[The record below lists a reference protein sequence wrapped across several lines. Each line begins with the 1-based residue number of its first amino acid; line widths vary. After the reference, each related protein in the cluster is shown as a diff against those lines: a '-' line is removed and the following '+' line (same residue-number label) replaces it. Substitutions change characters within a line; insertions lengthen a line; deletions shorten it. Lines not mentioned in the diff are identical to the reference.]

1 MKTATRTRRAAPSAA
16 AKPLRAMNPRAPDQK
31 YMGDEPE
38 WIQQPLPEQR
48 RVALIGAL
56 NWYNYYYTKKEGRE
70 IIVDWLERNDRSQDS
85 RNFQRVPDHVDLA
98 TAGWLCRMELR
109 GWVLSDTERQHV
121 EEVIARHLEAAR
133 SVRQV
138 VVDAA
143 EPTKPRVTIQDR
155 LRDIMITASG
165 DLEGMYD
172 ELIQADVRLTADY
185 KPMAV
190 LRGHNVAP
198 ALVREIRDAWQSR
211 RADLAAVSEGR
222 DSQLVEGYGNFS
234 KTQLKN
240 LVKFVDLVIAD
251 CDSYVQVKKTE
262 RAPRKKKPVSPERL
276 TQRFAHLREFA
287 ELKLKSEPVTRL
299 VNATEAWLYDTKKRR
314 LIHVMAD
321 SHVGSFTV
329 KGTAII
335 GFDAVQTL
343 QKTLRKPA
351 EQLKEFMSQSVPNAR
366 KWFRDLKTT
375 DTKYN
380 GRGNEN
386 LVILKVK

>member
-1 MKTATRTRRAAPSAA
+1 
-16 AKPLRAMNPRAPDQK
+16 MNPRSPDLK
-31 YMGDEPE
+31 YTGVEPE
-38 WIQQPLPEQR
+38 WPTQPTPETR
-48 RVALIGAL
+48 NSALIGAFS
-56 NWYNYYYTKKEGRE
+56 WYNYHYGKKDARE
-70 IIVDWLERNDRSQDS
+70 LLVEWLHWRGDVERSKTFARIGEHLNM
-85 RNFQRVPDHVDLA
+85 L
-98 TAGWLCRMELR
+98 TAGWLARMHMKGLDINEREL
-109 GWVLSDTERQHV
+109 SHITDTIEQHIKAAQSV
-121 EEVIARHLEAAR
+121 KKVVVEAQEEVRR
-133 SVRQV
+133 
-138 VVDAA
+138 
-143 EPTKPRVTIQDR
+143 PTIQDR
-155 LRDIMITASG
+155 LRDIMLTAAG
-165 DLEGMYD
+165 DMEGMYD
-172 ELIQADVRLTADY
+172 ELIAADVKLTADY

-190 LRGHNVAP
+190 LRGHNVTP
-198 ALVREIRDAWQSR
+198 PLVREIREVWQRR

-240 LVKFVDLVIAD
+240 LLKFVDLVVAD

-262 RAPRKKKPVSPERL
+262 RAPRKKKPMSPERL
-276 TQRFAHLREFA
+276 TQRFAYLREFA
-287 ELKLKSEPVTRL
+287 ELKLKSEPVTKL
-299 VNATEAWLYDTKKRR
+299 VDATEAWLYDTKKRR

-335 GFDAVQTL
+335 GFDSVQTV

-351 EQLKEFMSQSVPNAR
+351 EQLREFMSQSVPNAR

-375 DTKYN
+375 DVKYN